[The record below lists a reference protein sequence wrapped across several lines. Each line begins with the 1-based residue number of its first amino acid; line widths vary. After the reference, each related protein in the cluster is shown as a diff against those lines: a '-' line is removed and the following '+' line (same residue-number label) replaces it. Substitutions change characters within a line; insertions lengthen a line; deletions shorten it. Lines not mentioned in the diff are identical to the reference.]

1 MAVKVRMRRMG
12 SNKKP
17 FFRIVATDERAPQTG
32 RYLENVGWYD
42 PNSDKAV
49 NYELKLDRIDFW
61 KGKGAII
68 TAAVASL
75 VKRARKSAEKA
86 A

>member
-1 MAVKVRMRRMG
+1 MG

-42 PNSDKAV
+42 PKVKDK
-49 NYELKLDRIDFW
+49 NKKNCELKLDRIDYW
-61 KGKGAII
+61 KSKGAII
-68 TAAVASL
+68 SHAVDSL
-75 VKRARKSAEKA
+75 VRKARKSPDA
-86 A
+86 AKTPAAA

>member
-12 SNKKP
+12 NNKKP
-17 FFRIVATDERAPQTG
+17 FFRIVATDERSPQTG

-42 PNSDKAV
+42 PKLKGT
-49 NYELKLDRIDFW
+49 NYDLKLDRIAFW
-61 KGKGAII
+61 KAKGAII
-68 TAAVASL
+68 TDAVASL
-75 VKRARKSAEKA
+75 VKRAQRAAKA